1 MVKSTSSITI
11 FPGLGVMLKRL
22 NNFDKK
28 FMVDRVS
35 FDTTKA
41 GFVSI
46 SGTCPEDSD
55 DMQCEIQTFAEG
67 SRGECVKRIQQAVA
81 ASYNGKRQVT
91 VQMTAEEIAQ
101 ATIIGAN
108 VTSTSYVK
116 TVNYRLAIDGIFGPQ
131 TARAVRK
138 FQELNGLPVTGVI
151 DADDWAMIK
160 AAL

>member
-1 MVKSTSSITI
+1 
-11 FPGLGVMLKRL
+11 
-22 NNFDKK
+22 
-28 FMVDRVS
+28 
-35 FDTTKA
+35 
-41 GFVSI
+41 
-46 SGTCPEDSD
+46 
-55 DMQCEIQTFAEG
+55 
-67 SRGECVKRIQQAVA
+67 
-81 ASYNGKRQVT
+81 
-91 VQMTAEEIAQ
+91 MTAEEIDSDNHWC
-101 ATIIGAN
+101 N